1 MMDSDIQI
9 SSGSSSSSSSNCSG
23 SGSDDELI
31 GKETSGSSSFTSSA
45 GNSQDSAGCTNHASP
60 SGNGVRILPPSSMTH
75 GTSASPLHGPS
86 DPVDMTGNEI
96 GEDKNSERLIYQ
108 DALQNLN
115 QPRTE
120 VDLPPGTLSVPL
132 MRHQKI
138 ALAWMLR
145 KETTCLDCSG
155 GILAADQGL
164 GKTVSMIALILKQKY
179 ESQLKSEI
187 TSKQE
192 SEILDLDADD
202 DESENA
208 KHDESESH
216 ARPPKLKDGSSD
228 MENAKDEEA
237 RQELTSN
244 KRPAAG
250 TLVVC
255 PASVVTQWA
264 RELDEKVSDESKLSV
279 LVYHGGNRT
288 KDPSVLAKYDVVIT
302 TYAIVTNE
310 VPKQFLVDED
320 ENDES
325 HSFSN
330 ILDEAQTIKNHRTQV
345 ARACCILRA
354 KRRWCLSGAP
364 IQNTVDDLYSYFR
377 FLRYNPYDVYK
388 SFYLGIKAPI
398 SRNEKHGYKKLQAVL
413 RAVMLRRTKRAL
425 LDGQP
430 LINLPPKKVNLNKVE
445 FSVEE
450 LSFYKKLE
458 AESRSRFKAY
468 AAAGTLNQ
476 NYTNILLM
484 LLRLRQACDHPQL
497 VHRSTSDPYG
507 KESEE
512 AVQRLSK
519 EARINLLSRLESSSA
534 ICNICNDPPE
544 HPVVTLCGHVFCYQC
559 ISEHISGDEN
569 ICPVRAHE
577 GDNFTV
583 VEPPSQEPI
592 KTLVFS
598 QWNGILGINL
608 CFIEN
613 GIEFRRLDGTMSL
626 AARDKA
632 VEEFSNDPDVEVI
645 LMSLKAGNLGLNMVA
660 ASHDRMLFLQEEKR
674 RMVAFAYGEDHGGS
688 SATRLT
694 VDDLNGNHPHLLL
707 AKQHEG
713 TSYVHTKELSQYID
727 VSKTDVKPASC
738 WQKTLHKIFV
748 GIEANPMMFT
758 KKLMFLRGQVDPVVF
773 IKKLSKAKIYAM
785 LYRIDYGHEENPQ
798 GIRKPNNHFL
808 RFRFEIDML
817 EGSWYKKIIGA
828 LKTIQGVSFTI
839 DAPSQMVYMCGNIE
853 EGLFMK
859 MLTKTGIQILGVDYG
874 NLKPPPKKVEA
885 QISDGTKTQPKKDTA
900 PPQNTKPKT
909 RNQGNIFFY

>member
-120 VDLPPGTLSVPL
+120 VDLPPGTLSTSGNIICFF
-132 MRHQKI
+132 KI

-145 KETTCLDCSG
+145 KETTCLNCSG

-208 KHDESESH
+208 KHDEN
-216 ARPPKLKDGSSD
+216 

-237 RQELTSN
+237 RELNSN

-255 PASVVTQWA
+255 PASVVTQWV

-310 VPKQFLVDED
+310 VPKQFLLDEDED
-320 ENDES
+320 ENDDS

-330 ILDEAQTIKNHRTQV
+330 SKKRKVSVSASKNRGSFGGTLSRVGWLRVVLDEAQTIKNHRIQV
-345 ARACCILRA
+345 ARACRILRA

-398 SRNEKHGYKKLQAVL
+398 IRNEKHAELDATLENLRDEVNKIGVVERSMEDLKESVMEIRNRMSVMERLEKRLDETEETRKREFATLFQATLQSHMEEEISPPIRRSGKQIASEEEGSGLFRGGTSGVRSESVTRVGEVRREVECEERNRSYKAEGLCFQCGEKSHARRDCPNKELMVL
-413 RAVMLRRTKRAL
+413 VVQE
-425 LDGQP
+425 DEG
-430 LINLPPKKVNLNKVE
+430 E
-445 FSVEE
+445 
-450 LSFYKKLE
+450 E
-458 AESRSRFKAY
+458 AEQFEEDEK
-468 AAAGTLNQ
+468 
-476 NYTNILLM
+476 
-484 LLRLRQACDHPQL
+484 D
-497 VHRSTSDPYG
+497 
-507 KESEE
+507 EEE
-512 AVQRLSK
+512 AVEFAECAALSTKSAMGISSPKTIKLRGSVGEAEAVVLIDSGATHNFIDCRLMQKLGLVAEETQSYGVITGSGK
-519 EARINLLSRLESSSA
+519 PVRGGG
-534 ICNICNDPPE
+534 ICRN
-544 HPVVTLCGHVFCYQC
+544 VTLTMQGYSITSDFLPLELNNVD
-559 ISEHISGDEN
+559 I
-569 ICPVRAHE
+569 
-577 GDNFTV
+577 
-583 VEPPSQEPI
+583 
-592 KTLVFS
+592 
-598 QWNGILGINL
+598 ILGIQWLETLGETRVNWKL
-608 CFIEN
+608 QTLKIPVE
-613 GIEFRRLDGTMSL
+613 GRLVSL
-626 AARDKA
+626 Q
-632 VEEFSNDPDVEVI
+632 
-645 LMSLKAGNLGLNMVA
+645 G
-660 ASHDRMLFLQEEKR
+660 EEKR
-674 RMVAFAYGEDHGGS
+674 RMVASAYGEDHGGS

-694 VDDLNGNHPHLLL
+694 VDDLKYLFMVLWLTFLDQEETSFVIEFLYYGSPRTSCFVFVRLETSL
-707 AKQHEG
+707 AFSIDAPDWWTHGEG
-713 TSYVHTKELSQYID
+713 
-727 VSKTDVKPASC
+727 
-738 WQKTLHKIFV
+738 
-748 GIEANPMMFT
+748 ANPMMFT
-758 KKLMFLRGQVDPVVF
+758 KKLMFLRGEVILWSSLKSYLKPKFTLCSTGLIMDM
-773 IKKLSKAKIYAM
+773 K
-785 LYRIDYGHEENPQ
+785 RIH
-798 GIRKPNNHFL
+798 K
-808 RFRFEIDML
+808 
-817 EGSWYKKIIGA
+817 GSGK
-828 LKTIQGVSFTI
+828 
-839 DAPSQMVYMCGNIE
+839 GN
-853 EGLFMK
+853 FFFSS
-859 MLTKTGIQILGVDYG
+859 G
-874 NLKPPPKKVEA
+874 NL
-885 QISDGTKTQPKKDTA
+885 II
-900 PPQNTKPKT
+900 
-909 RNQGNIFFY
+909 IF

>member
-1 MMDSDIQI
+1 MKDGCERVKARGARVMSVLCCCKRWDYRVSSKPSCCWWGDTQI
-9 SSGSSSSSSSNCSG
+9 REMAS
-23 SGSDDELI
+23 
-31 GKETSGSSSFTSSA
+31 KPGSSSFTSSA

-208 KHDESESH
+208 KHDESGSH
-216 ARPPKLKDGSSD
+216 ARPPELKVSSDSETIVLLSDDENGSSD

-237 RQELTSN
+237 RELNSN

-255 PASVVTQWA
+255 PASVVTQWV

-310 VPKQFLVDED
+310 VPKQFLLDEDED
-320 ENDES
+320 ENDDS

-330 ILDEAQTIKNHRTQV
+330 SKKRKVSVSASKNRGSFGGTLSRVGWLRVVLDEAQTIKNHRIQV
-345 ARACCILRA
+345 ARACRILRA
-354 KRRWCLSGAP
+354 KRRLQSSEMKNMVILS
-364 IQNTVDDLYSYFR
+364 
-377 FLRYNPYDVYK
+377 
-388 SFYLGIKAPI
+388 
-398 SRNEKHGYKKLQAVL
+398 
-413 RAVMLRRTKRAL
+413 
-425 LDGQP
+425 
-430 LINLPPKKVNLNKVE
+430 
-445 FSVEE
+445 
-450 LSFYKKLE
+450 
-458 AESRSRFKAY
+458 
-468 AAAGTLNQ
+468 
-476 NYTNILLM
+476 
-484 LLRLRQACDHPQL
+484 
-497 VHRSTSDPYG
+497 
-507 KESEE
+507 
-512 AVQRLSK
+512 
-519 EARINLLSRLESSSA
+519 
-534 ICNICNDPPE
+534 
-544 HPVVTLCGHVFCYQC
+544 
-559 ISEHISGDEN
+559 
-569 ICPVRAHE
+569 RAHE
-577 GDNFTV
+577 GE
-583 VEPPSQEPI
+583 EPPSQEPI

-598 QWNGILGINL
+598 QWNGMLDLVEL
-608 CFIEN
+608 CFVEN

-626 AARDKA
+626 AARDRA
-632 VEEFSNDPDVEVI
+632 VKEFSNDPDVEVM

-660 ASHDRMLFLQEEKR
+660 ASHEEKR
-674 RMVAFAYGEDHGGS
+674 RMVASAYGEDHGGS

-694 VDDLNGNHPHLLL
+694 VDDL
-707 AKQHEG
+707 K
-713 TSYVHTKELSQYID
+713 Y
-727 VSKTDVKPASC
+727 
-738 WQKTLHKIFV
+738 
-748 GIEANPMMFT
+748 
-758 KKLMFLRGQVDPVVF
+758 
-773 IKKLSKAKIYAM
+773 
-785 LYRIDYGHEENPQ
+785 
-798 GIRKPNNHFL
+798 
-808 RFRFEIDML
+808 
-817 EGSWYKKIIGA
+817 
-828 LKTIQGVSFTI
+828 
-839 DAPSQMVYMCGNIE
+839 
-853 EGLFMK
+853 LFM
-859 MLTKTGIQILGVDYG
+859 V
-874 NLKPPPKKVEA
+874 
-885 QISDGTKTQPKKDTA
+885 
-900 PPQNTKPKT
+900 
-909 RNQGNIFFY
+909 

>member
-208 KHDESESH
+208 KHDESGSH
-216 ARPPKLKDGSSD
+216 ARPPELKVSSDSETIVLLSDDENGSSD

-237 RQELTSN
+237 RELNSN

-255 PASVVTQWA
+255 PASVVTQWV

-310 VPKQFLVDED
+310 VPKQFLLDEDED
-320 ENDES
+320 ENDDS

-330 ILDEAQTIKNHRTQV
+330 SKKRKVSVSASKNRGSFGGTLSRVGWLRVVLDEAQTIKNHRTQV
-345 ARACCILRA
+345 ARACRILRA

-377 FLRYNPYDVYK
+377 
-388 SFYLGIKAPI
+388 
-398 SRNEKHGYKKLQAVL
+398 
-413 RAVMLRRTKRAL
+413 
-425 LDGQP
+425 
-430 LINLPPKKVNLNKVE
+430 
-445 FSVEE
+445 
-450 LSFYKKLE
+450 
-458 AESRSRFKAY
+458 
-468 AAAGTLNQ
+468 
-476 NYTNILLM
+476 
-484 LLRLRQACDHPQL
+484 
-497 VHRSTSDPYG
+497 
-507 KESEE
+507 
-512 AVQRLSK
+512 
-519 EARINLLSRLESSSA
+519 
-534 ICNICNDPPE
+534 
-544 HPVVTLCGHVFCYQC
+544 
-559 ISEHISGDEN
+559 
-569 ICPVRAHE
+569 AHE
-577 GDNFTV
+577 GE
-583 VEPPSQEPI
+583 EPPSQEPI

-598 QWNGILGINL
+598 QWNGMLDLVEL
-608 CFIEN
+608 CFVEN

-626 AARDKA
+626 AARDRA
-632 VEEFSNDPDVEVI
+632 VKEFSNDSD
-645 LMSLKAGNLGLNMVA
+645 
-660 ASHDRMLFLQEEKR
+660 EEKR
-674 RMVAFAYGEDHGGS
+674 RMVASAYGEDHGGS
-688 SATRLT
+688 SATRLLMISSIFLCGWRPVMRPGRMRNGAIRSADRFGSWADTRRSALATLAAQAARQPSTGSFQHYSIVLVFGT
-694 VDDLNGNHPHLLL
+694 VFFLL
-707 AKQHEG
+707 Q
-713 TSYVHTKELSQYID
+713 
-727 VSKTDVKPASC
+727 
-738 WQKTLHKIFV
+738 
-748 GIEANPMMFT
+748 
-758 KKLMFLRGQVDPVVF
+758 
-773 IKKLSKAKIYAM
+773 
-785 LYRIDYGHEENPQ
+785 
-798 GIRKPNNHFL
+798 
-808 RFRFEIDML
+808 RFRFERDML

-885 QISDGTKTQPKKDTA
+885 QISDGTETQPKKDTA
-900 PPQNTKPKT
+900 PPPEIVVSTSTKHKAKNKKPSGFKK
-909 RNQGNIFFY
+909 

>member
-208 KHDESESH
+208 KHDESGSH
-216 ARPPKLKDGSSD
+216 ARPPELKVSSDSETIVLLSDDENGSSD

-237 RQELTSN
+237 RELNSN

-255 PASVVTQWA
+255 PASVVTQWV

-310 VPKQFLVDED
+310 VPKQFLLDEDED
-320 ENDES
+320 ENDDS

-330 ILDEAQTIKNHRTQV
+330 SKKRKVSVSASKNRGSFGGTLSRVGWLRVVLDEAQTIKNHRIQV
-345 ARACCILRA
+345 ARACRILRA

-377 FLRYNPYDVYK
+377 
-388 SFYLGIKAPI
+388 
-398 SRNEKHGYKKLQAVL
+398 
-413 RAVMLRRTKRAL
+413 
-425 LDGQP
+425 
-430 LINLPPKKVNLNKVE
+430 
-445 FSVEE
+445 
-450 LSFYKKLE
+450 
-458 AESRSRFKAY
+458 
-468 AAAGTLNQ
+468 
-476 NYTNILLM
+476 
-484 LLRLRQACDHPQL
+484 
-497 VHRSTSDPYG
+497 
-507 KESEE
+507 
-512 AVQRLSK
+512 
-519 EARINLLSRLESSSA
+519 
-534 ICNICNDPPE
+534 
-544 HPVVTLCGHVFCYQC
+544 
-559 ISEHISGDEN
+559 
-569 ICPVRAHE
+569 AHE
-577 GDNFTV
+577 GE
-583 VEPPSQEPI
+583 EPPSQEPI

-598 QWNGILGINL
+598 QWNGMLDLVEL
-608 CFIEN
+608 CFVEN

-626 AARDKA
+626 AARDRA
-632 VEEFSNDPDVEVI
+632 VKEFSNDPDVEVM

-660 ASHDRMLFLQEEKR
+660 ASHVVSSGGEK
-674 RMVAFAYGEDHGGS
+674 E
-688 SATRLT
+688 
-694 VDDLNGNHPHLLL
+694 NG
-707 AKQHEG
+707 
-713 TSYVHTKELSQYID
+713 
-727 VSKTDVKPASC
+727 C
-738 WQKTLHKIFV
+738 
-748 GIEANPMMFT
+748 
-758 KKLMFLRGQVDPVVF
+758 
-773 IKKLSKAKIYAM
+773 
-785 LYRIDYGHEENPQ
+785 
-798 GIRKPNNHFL
+798 
-808 RFRFEIDML
+808 
-817 EGSWYKKIIGA
+817 IG
-828 LKTIQGVSFTI
+828 LW
-839 DAPSQMVYMCGNIE
+839 
-853 EGLFMK
+853 
-859 MLTKTGIQILGVDYG
+859 
-874 NLKPPPKKVEA
+874 
-885 QISDGTKTQPKKDTA
+885 
-900 PPQNTKPKT
+900 
-909 RNQGNIFFY
+909 

>member
-1 MMDSDIQI
+1 MN
-9 SSGSSSSSSSNCSG
+9 SGFLSSSPTCCF
-23 SGSDDELI
+23 LH
-31 GKETSGSSSFTSSA
+31 GSSSFTSSA

-208 KHDESESH
+208 KHDESGSH
-216 ARPPKLKDGSSD
+216 ARPPELKVSSDSETIVLLSDDENGSSD

-237 RQELTSN
+237 RELNSN

-255 PASVVTQWA
+255 PASVVTQWV

-310 VPKQFLVDED
+310 VPKQFLLDEDED
-320 ENDES
+320 ENDDS

-330 ILDEAQTIKNHRTQV
+330 SKKRKVSVSASKNRGSFGGTLSRVGWLRVVLDEAQTIKNHRTQV
-345 ARACCILRA
+345 ARACRILRA

-377 FLRYNPYDVYK
+377 
-388 SFYLGIKAPI
+388 
-398 SRNEKHGYKKLQAVL
+398 
-413 RAVMLRRTKRAL
+413 
-425 LDGQP
+425 
-430 LINLPPKKVNLNKVE
+430 
-445 FSVEE
+445 
-450 LSFYKKLE
+450 
-458 AESRSRFKAY
+458 
-468 AAAGTLNQ
+468 
-476 NYTNILLM
+476 
-484 LLRLRQACDHPQL
+484 
-497 VHRSTSDPYG
+497 
-507 KESEE
+507 
-512 AVQRLSK
+512 
-519 EARINLLSRLESSSA
+519 
-534 ICNICNDPPE
+534 
-544 HPVVTLCGHVFCYQC
+544 
-559 ISEHISGDEN
+559 
-569 ICPVRAHE
+569 AHE
-577 GDNFTV
+577 GE
-583 VEPPSQEPI
+583 EPPSQEPI

-598 QWNGILGINL
+598 QWNGMLDLVEL
-608 CFIEN
+608 CFVEN

-626 AARDKA
+626 AARDRA
-632 VEEFSNDPDVEVI
+632 VKEFSNDSDVEVM

-660 ASHDRMLFLQEEKR
+660 ASHEEKR
-674 RMVAFAYGEDHGGS
+674 RMVASAYGEDHGGS
-688 SATRLT
+688 SATRLLMIST
-694 VDDLNGNHPHLLL
+694 FSIDAPDWWTHG
-707 AKQHEG
+707 EG
-713 TSYVHTKELSQYID
+713 
-727 VSKTDVKPASC
+727 
-738 WQKTLHKIFV
+738 
-748 GIEANPMMFT
+748 ANPMMFT
-758 KKLMFLRGQVDPVVF
+758 KKLMFLCGEV
-773 IKKLSKAKIYAM
+773 ILWS
-785 LYRIDYGHEENPQ
+785 
-798 GIRKPNNHFL
+798 
-808 RFRFEIDML
+808 
-817 EGSWYKKIIGA
+817 S
-828 LKTIQGVSFTI
+828 LKN
-839 DAPSQMVYMCGNIE
+839 APSQMVYMCGNIE
-853 EGLFMK
+853 EGLLMK

-885 QISDGTKTQPKKDTA
+885 QISDGTETQPKKDTA
-900 PPQNTKPKT
+900 PPPEIVVSTSTKHKAKNKKPSGFKKKLLSMSQVVMRT
-909 RNQGNIFFY
+909 